1 MGKNLPAEDQGSISA
16 GSERSLGEGNFSP
29 LQELFLRIPW
39 AQEPGGLQSMRWKES
54 DMTE

>member
-16 GSERSLGEGNFSP
+16 WSERSLGEGNFSP

>member
-1 MGKNLPAEDQGSISA
+1 MVKNLSAEDQGSISA
-16 GSERSLGEGNFSP
+16 GLGRSLGEGNFSL

-39 AQEPGGLQSMRWKES
+39 TEEPGGLQSVGCKES

>member
-1 MGKNLPAEDQGSISA
+1 MGKNLPVEDQGLISA
-16 GSERSLGEGNFSP
+16 GSGRSLGEGNFSP

-39 AQEPGGLQSMRWKES
+39 AEEPGGLQSMRCKES